1 MRNWIVKIMAVLLSV
16 SLLLSFVGCESKPV
30 LSGNGSGGDPTTPA
44 PTDTAD
50 CAVKIGD
57 YEISTAMMNYFFME
71 AIKSERSAYGDYAS
85 YFLPYDVTKPLNEQ
99 IFNEETGDTWADYYL
114 YLAIEQAKAIYGA
127 CDEAEKIGFQLPE
140 SYENYVIS
148 QVSSMEQLAQYCYNM
163 ELDTYLSLVYGD
175 GATKENYTQY
185 LRNQMV
191 AVTYYEHYRAQ
202 TRDSYTKEQIQAYD
216 AEHTASLSRYN
227 FYTYAVNY
235 STFLEGGTENEEG
248 TVVYS
253 EEEKERARQTAA
265 AVADSLMAA
274 TTVEEFQTLVSQLP
288 YDVTKECS
296 HNTDIPFSSIGTEY
310 GLWLS
315 DSARQPGD
323 MQCFPVKYT
332 QTTES
337 GNSIEV
343 VNSYLVMMYES
354 TNENL
359 TPLANVR
366 HLLVAFSGGS
376 QDSNGNI
383 VYSDA
388 DKEIAREKAERLL
401 SEYLAGEQTEEAFI
415 ALVKANTEDEAS
427 KESGGLYIDICED
440 SSYVEGF
447 KNWAVANVG
456 NIGATGVV
464 ETTYGYHVMY
474 YASDSETTYRQY
486 LATEAMLSV
495 DMAQWEQTIT
505 ESVTVEQVDIS
516 GILMD
521 VIWQP
526 AS

>member
-1 MRNWIVKIMAVLLSV
+1 MENWIVKIMAVLLSV
-16 SLLLSFVGCESKPV
+16 SMLLSFVGCDSKPV

-44 PTDTAD
+44 PTDPAD
-50 CAVKIGD
+50 CAVRIGG
-57 YEISTAMMNYFFME
+57 YEVSAPMMNYFFME
-71 AIKSERSAYGDYAS
+71 AIKNERSAYGDYAF
-85 YFLPYDVTKPLNEQ
+85 YFLPYDVTRPLNAQ

-114 YLAIEQAKAIYGA
+114 YLAIEQAKAIYGVCA
-127 CDEAEKIGFQLPE
+127 QAEAAGFQLTE
-140 SYENYVIS
+140 SYENYIQS
-148 QVSSMEQLAQYCYNM
+148 QVSSMGQLSQYYYNID
-163 ELDTYLSLVYGD
+163 LDDYLSLVYGE
-175 GATKENYTQY
+175 GANTENYTQY
-185 LRNQMV
+185 LRNQMIAV
-191 AVTYYEHYRAQ
+191 AYYEQYRTQ

-216 AEHTASLSRYN
+216 AEHMASLSRYN

-235 STFLEGGTENEEG
+235 SSFLEGGTENQDG
-248 TVVYS
+248 TIVYS

-274 TTVEEFQTLVSQLP
+274 TTVEEFQTMVSQLP

-315 DSARQPGD
+315 DPARQPGD
-323 MQCFPVKYT
+323 MQSFPVKYT

-366 HLLVAFSGGS
+366 HLLVAFSGGT
-376 QDSNGNI
+376 QDSSGNT

-388 DKEIAREKAERLL
+388 EKETARNKAEQLL
-401 SEYLAGEQTEEAFI
+401 SQYLTGEQTEDAFI
-415 ALVKANTEDEAS
+415 ALVKAHTEDEAS
-427 KESGGLYIDICED
+427 KESGGLYTDICED

-447 KNWAVANVG
+447 KNWAVSNVG
-456 NIGATGVV
+456 NIGATGIV
-464 ETTYGYHVMY
+464 ETTYGYHIMY

-486 LATEAMLSV
+486 LATEAMLSA
-495 DMAQWEQTIT
+495 DIAQWEENMSQSMTA
-505 ESVTVEQVDIS
+505 EQVDIS